1 MRLRIACEVPVYS
14 VTDARRHLGAD
25 CPMTDKEIEAM
36 LNQFRQIAMLALD
49 AVSADKARSE
59 QPNKGTDL

>member
-1 MRLRIACEVPVYS
+1 
-14 VTDARRHLGAD
+14 
-25 CPMTDKEIEAM
+25 MTDKEIEAM
-36 LNQFRQIAMLALD
+36 LNQFRQIAVLALD